1 MKTVIMFQ
9 GNGMP
14 QYTED
19 FPEPIVKNEDEIL
32 ISVKAAAFKNLDKS
46 MASGKHYTTEGDIQL
61 AKVIG
66 GDGVGLLA
74 NGRRVYAL
82 GVSGMMAE
90 KAVVEKSRMIEIPEG
105 LDDITAAALPNAV
118 AGSAMALRFRAAI
131 QPGETVLINGATGFT
146 GKTAVQIA
154 KYYGAGKI
162 IVTGRNEQ
170 TLQLL
175 LPLGADEIVSVSQND
190 ESFIAQI
197 KQIHNNTPIDI
208 VIDYLWGHSAEL
220 ILETLKGKGGFTHR
234 TRFVSIG
241 SITGDKIQLSSEIL
255 RSVDLQLSGSGMGSW
270 TKEEMQKLL
279 KEIVPEMFRLAAD
292 NKLKLETLNI
302 SLMDI
307 DKLWEL
313 EVTDGKRL
321 VVTM

>member
-1 MKTVIMFQ
+1 MKAVIMFK

-19 FPEPIVKNEDEIL
+19 FPEPIVKNEYEIS
-32 ISVKAAAFKNLDKS
+32 ISVKATAIKNLDKS
-46 MASGKHYTTEGDIQL
+46 MASGKHYSTEGDIQL

-74 NGRRVYAL
+74 NGKRVYAL

-90 KAVVEKSRMIEIPEG
+90 KAIIEKNRMIEIPEG
-105 LDDITAAALPNAV
+105 LDNITAAALPNAV
-118 AGSAMALRFRAAI
+118 AGSAMALRFRAVI

-146 GKTAVQIA
+146 GKIAVQIA
-154 KYYGAGKI
+154 RYYGAGKI
-162 IVTGRNEQ
+162 IVTGRNKQ
-170 TLQLL
+170 TLQSLL
-175 LPLGADEIVSVSQND
+175 ALGADEIVSINQDD
-190 ESFIAQI
+190 ESFTAQI

-208 VIDYLWGHSAEL
+208 ILDYLWGHTAEL

-279 KEIVPEMFRLAAD
+279 KEIVPEMFQLAVE
-292 NKLKLETLNI
+292 NKLKIETINV
-302 SLMDI
+302 SLKDI
-307 DKLWEL
+307 DKLWDMD
-313 EVTDGKRL
+313 VSDGKRL
-321 VVTM
+321 VITI

>member
-1 MKTVIMFQ
+1 MFQ